1 MKRASEHFSA
11 EDRKRIE
18 AAVGEAEARTSGE
31 IVPVVATA
39 SGRYDRGEDLFG
51 LVCAIVAIAVV
62 WWRCQGIVITQTEWA
77 VRYDVALGLGWI
89 VVTVVGAFLL
99 GAVVATYVPVLR
111 LPFISHGEME
121 KEVERSAAAAFQRFR
136 VRRTAAGTGV
146 LIYVSLYE
154 RMVRVLGDDAISA
167 KLTQA
172 EWKNICNHAVEGL
185 RDGRGAEG
193 LANAIREAGELL
205 SRHFPRQADD
215 RDELGNEL
223 HFVD

>member
-18 AAVGEAEARTSGE
+18 AAIGEAEARTSGE

-51 LVCAIVAIAVV
+51 VVCAVAALAVV
-62 WWRCQGIVITQTEWA
+62 WWRWQGIVITHTEWA
-77 VRYDVALGLGWI
+77 VGYDLTLGLGWI
-89 VVTVVGAFLL
+89 VVTVLGAFLI
-99 GAVVATYVPVLR
+99 GTIAASYVPELR
-111 LPFISHGEME
+111 LPFVSRSEME
-121 KEVERSAAAAFQRFR
+121 QEVERSAAAAFQRFR
-136 VRRTAAGTGV
+136 VRRTAGGTGV

-154 RMVRVLGDDAISA
+154 RKVRVLGDDAINA
-167 KLTQA
+167 KVTQA
-172 EWKNICNHAVEGL
+172 DWQTICNHAVEGM
-185 RDGRGAEG
+185 RHGRRAEG

-223 HFVD
+223 RFVD